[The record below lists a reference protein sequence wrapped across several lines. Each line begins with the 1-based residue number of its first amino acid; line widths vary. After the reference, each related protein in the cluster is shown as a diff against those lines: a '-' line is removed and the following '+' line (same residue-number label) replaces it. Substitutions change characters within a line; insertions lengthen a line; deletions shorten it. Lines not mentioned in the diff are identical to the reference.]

1 MVERPGPVAHLAIVT
16 LPTRRLTTRSLREGI
31 SLVLSLTVNFVGV
44 NESPMVVSAL
54 CICVFWFYA
63 ESLVGFFQGDLGLAV
78 TLGQGFLVG
87 AEVGGVFAS

>member
-1 MVERPGPVAHLAIVT
+1 
-16 LPTRRLTTRSLREGI
+16 
-31 SLVLSLTVNFVGV
+31 
-44 NESPMVVSAL
+44 MVVSAL